1 VNKPLSFEGMQRN
14 MTQILR
20 DAGCETAALDARL
33 LLTHIADMTDKQ
45 LALSFEASIPL
56 GLERALQRAI
66 AMRVAGKPVAKI
78 IGHKEFWGR
87 LFHVSEAVLD
97 PRPDSET
104 LIEAALPLLPQKQN
118 LQLIDLGT
126 GSGCLLLTLLA
137 EREMARGLGI
147 DKSRAALFIAR
158 LNAHRLDVRNRVAF
172 RLGDWLVGEA
182 VRADM
187 IVANPPYIES
197 AEIARLGKAV
207 RLYDPLGALDGG
219 ADGLTAYRRL
229 IAPAFMHL
237 KNGGHLIL
245 EIDATKAAAV
255 TRLMTEAGFEEI
267 LLRQDLAGR
276 DRILLGQK
284 NARKN
289 KKGV

>member
-1 VNKPLSFEGMQRN
+1 
-14 MTQILR
+14 
-20 DAGCETAALDARL
+20 
-33 LLTHIADMTDKQ
+33 
-45 LALSFEASIPL
+45 
-56 GLERALQRAI
+56 
-66 AMRVAGKPVAKI
+66 
-78 IGHKEFWGR
+78 
-87 LFHVSEAVLD
+87 
-97 PRPDSET
+97 
-104 LIEAALPLLPQKQN
+104 
-118 LQLIDLGT
+118 
-126 GSGCLLLTLLA
+126 
-137 EREMARGLGI
+137 
-147 DKSRAALFIAR
+147 
-158 LNAHRLDVRNRVAF
+158 
-172 RLGDWLVGEA
+172 
-182 VRADM
+182 M